1 MNKPAIAQ
9 LLVQPSKQI
18 AATNLTTIVANAS
31 FLWERLDTDSDE
43 LSVSVDKFISHYFKQ
58 PSYQH
63 MLSHIQALGEA
74 DLARQLAIIQGSFHA
89 QVARTTNEN
98 NHKW

>member
-1 MNKPAIAQ
+1 
-9 LLVQPSKQI
+9 
-18 AATNLTTIVANAS
+18 
-31 FLWERLDTDSDE
+31 
-43 LSVSVDKFISHYFKQ
+43 VDKSISHYFKQ

-98 NHKW
+98 NHKWQVESLPLLCQEQLIAEARAIASPTFTLFICKLTEIQQKTLR